1 MFQSIIMS
9 SKFNKKNEG
18 FVILYAVIVAMVVS
32 VVGISLMNIITK
44 QLVLSSISRNA
55 KISYYAALAGRDC
68 AEFWYENQNSQ
79 NQTGESYFGGYV
91 FDDERGEVV
100 WKNPANSVD
109 ISCINDGSISYEPDI
124 QGSRKVVSE
133 FQFSWNINNQQVC
146 SHITVETNSD
156 CPISI
161 FSEGYNASCEQVDSN
176 NYNFRLVKS
185 TYKSDCGEEQ

>member
-1 MFQSIIMS
+1 MP
-9 SKFNKKNEG
+9 SKINKKTGG

-91 FDDERGEVV
+91 SDDETSEVV
-100 WKNPANSVD
+100 WKNPANLVEISCVGD
-109 ISCINDGSISYEPDI
+109 ISDNPISYEPDI
-124 QGSRKVVSE
+124 QASRKVVSE

-146 SHITVETNSD
+146 SHVTVETNSD

-161 FSEGYNASCEQVDSN
+161 FSEGYNASCEQADSGD
-176 NYNFRLVKS
+176 YNFRLVKS
-185 TYKSDCGEEQ
+185 TYKSDCGDGEEQ